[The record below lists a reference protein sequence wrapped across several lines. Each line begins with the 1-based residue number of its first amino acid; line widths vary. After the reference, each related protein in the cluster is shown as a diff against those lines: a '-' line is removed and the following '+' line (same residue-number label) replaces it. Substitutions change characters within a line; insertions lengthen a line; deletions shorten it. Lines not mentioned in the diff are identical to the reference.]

1 MTKKAAPGDHVL
13 VLGAGNFGTC
23 LAQHLA
29 EQGYLVTVWTRS
41 TVTANAINTSHKNP
55 KYLGS
60 LNLSPRLR
68 ATNKIDKALLNN
80 SAAVLYAAPAQA
92 LRTVLE
98 TLRQDWPSDLL
109 LVSAAKGIEQV
120 TGLLPEAVISEVL
133 GTKVSRQAVFLSG
146 PSFAVEVAAKQ
157 PTGVTVAS
165 FDADRCKRVQH
176 LFHAPHFRV
185 YTSDDPIGVEMA
197 GALKNVI
204 AIASG
209 GSMGL
214 GFQMNS
220 RAALIT
226 RGLAEMTR
234 IGVAAGANPL
244 TFKGLSGVGDLFL
257 TCTSEKSRNYRVG
270 FRLGCGTPLTTVLKE
285 LGSVAEG
292 VATSKAAFD
301 LTRRLG
307 IEAPIMSEVYYV
319 LYEGKGIEEAARD
332 LMSRSAKA
340 ELE

>member
-1 MTKKAAPGDHVL
+1 MTNKAAPGDHIL

-29 EQGYLVTVWTRS
+29 EQGYMVTVWTRS
-41 TVTANAINTSHKNP
+41 TITAKAINTSRKNP

-60 LNLSPRLR
+60 LNLSSRLR
-68 ATNKIDKALLNN
+68 ATNKIDKELLNK

-92 LRTVLE
+92 LREVLSQ
-98 TLRQDWPSDLL
+98 LQQNWRDDLL
-109 LVSAAKGIEQV
+109 LISAAKGIEQG
-120 TGLLPEAVISEVL
+120 TGLLPEAVIGEVL
-133 GTKVSRQAVFLSG
+133 GPKVKRQAVFLSG
-146 PSFAVEVAAKQ
+146 PSFAVEVAEKQ

-165 FDADRCKRVQH
+165 FDARCCCQAQR

-209 GSMGL
+209 VSMGL

-234 IGVAAGANPL
+234 IGVAVGANPL

-270 FRLGCGTPLTTVLKE
+270 FRLGQGVPLKTVLGE
-285 LGSVAEG
+285 VGSVAEG
-292 VATSKAAFD
+292 VATSKAVFD

-307 IEAPIMSEVYYV
+307 IEAPIMSEVYKV
-319 LYEGKGIEEAARD
+319 LYEAKAVKEAAQD
-332 LMSRSAKA
+332 LMTRSARA